1 MVIEGVF
8 GLDNDVL
15 SVIANSA
22 GKFSKGQRRIA
33 KYILDNYDKA
43 AFMTASK
50 LGTTVG
56 VSESTVVR
64 FAADLGYGGYPVMRK
79 ALQDMVKN
87 CLTSVQRIEVAKS
100 LIEEDD
106 VPSSVLSADIDKIR
120 NTLDELDKDSFNKAV
135 DAIIGAEH
143 IYILGLRSA
152 AALSSFMGFYMNMI
166 FPNVHVVNESSSS
179 ELFEQIM
186 RISDKDVLI
195 AISYPR
201 YSHMTIKAMHF
212 AIDRGT
218 KVIGITD
225 AETSLVAKLA
235 DIRLFAKSEMV
246 SFLDS
251 LVAPLSLINALI
263 VATANKA
270 HGNLAEQFEK
280 LENIW
285 TEYEVY
291 EKS

>member
-1 MVIEGVF
+1 M
-8 GLDNDVL
+8 DNDVL
-15 SVIANSA
+15 AVISA
-22 GKFSKGQRRIA
+22 FSGKFSKGQRRIA

-43 AFMTASK
+43 AFMTAGK
-50 LGTTVG
+50 LGATVG

-79 ALQDMVKN
+79 ALQEMVKN
-87 CLTSVQRIEVAKS
+87 CLTSVQRIEVSKEF
-100 LIEEDD
+100 IEEDD
-106 VPSSVLSADIDKIR
+106 IPASVLSADIDKIR
-120 NTLDELDKDSFNKAV
+120 NTLDELDKDSFNDAV
-135 DAIIGAEH
+135 NAIIEAEH

-152 AALSSFMGFYMNMI
+152 AALSCFMGFYMNMI

-186 RISDKDVLI
+186 RISDRDVFI

-201 YSHMTIKAMHF
+201 YSHRTIRAMHF
-212 AIDRGT
+212 ATDRGA

-225 AETSLVAKLA
+225 TETSLVAKLA
-235 DIRLFAKSEMV
+235 DIKLFAKSEMV

-285 TEYEVY
+285 TEYKVY